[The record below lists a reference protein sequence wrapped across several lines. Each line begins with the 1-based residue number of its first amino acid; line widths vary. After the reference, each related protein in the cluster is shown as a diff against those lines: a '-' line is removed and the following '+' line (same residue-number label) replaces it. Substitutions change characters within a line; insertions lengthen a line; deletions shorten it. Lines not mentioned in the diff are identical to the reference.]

1 MPAYSQTAANI
12 HYKLLDELYRGVDG
26 KTKLSSL
33 IEQYKEYI
41 MLYPNSAQEDEA
53 LFNLSDL
60 YQLNKNRAAQFYT
73 LIKLSVL
80 HPRSPLSINAIEAID
95 SLIVYDN
102 SLQLTDENERA
113 IKEII
118 KMTPAESHRLAHI
131 ELLSFLQYANI
142 KIFEK
147 FIVDEIIQYK
157 IIYGKTPDNLD
168 AVNFWQASAYNQNG
182 NSSAALLYFKKVV
195 DVYKNSEFAPKALF
209 RIGKIYSAQKD
220 QKRAADYYIEL
231 INQYPEASET
241 GDAQF
246 ELAKIYHYSFKDL
259 NEALTN
265 YKMLAQAFPEN
276 KNFNSALMNAGK
288 ISEELGDYQD
298 ALNSYMMIVE
308 NNNVTDETMAAL
320 KNILRIQLEILKD
333 YSQAAQVY
341 LLMAQMFPTDQN
353 APKHLLQ
360 AAKLYKEKVNNTQK
374 SKEILQI
381 LKTKYKDSSEAG
393 EAVKLMNQN

>member
-1 MPAYSQTAANI
+1 MEAA
-12 HYKLLDELYRGVDG
+12 
-26 KTKLSSL
+26 
-33 IEQYKEYI
+33 
-41 MLYPNSAQEDEA
+41 
-53 LFNLSDL
+53 
-60 YQLNKNRAAQFYT
+60 
-73 LIKLSVL
+73 
-80 HPRSPLSINAIEAID
+80 
-95 SLIVYDN
+95 
-102 SLQLTDENERA
+102 
-113 IKEII
+113 
-118 KMTPAESHRLAHI
+118 
-131 ELLSFLQYANI
+131 
-142 KIFEK
+142 
-147 FIVDEIIQYK
+147 
-157 IIYGKTPDNLD
+157 
-168 AVNFWQASAYNQNG
+168 
-182 NSSAALLYFKKVV
+182 
-195 DVYKNSEFAPKALF
+195 
-209 RIGKIYSAQKD
+209 
-220 QKRAADYYIEL
+220 
-231 INQYPEASET
+231 ET

-360 AAKLYKEKVNNTQK
+360 AAILYKEKINNPQK

-393 EAVKLMNQN
+393 EADKLMNQN